1 MKDKYAK
8 RRARSSA
15 ASTIVGIALVLFM
28 IGSLALLLLNARE
41 LSVYVK
47 ENIQVQVFLNDD
59 SREVDMIQLK
69 KTIDAEVYPKETQFV
84 SKEEAAKTLQQEL
97 GEDFIAFLG
106 FNPLLPSIDI
116 RLKAEYAH
124 PDSIQW
130 IAADL
135 QQNPLVHEVA
145 YSPDLIQQVYENVNK
160 ISLILLIFS
169 GLLLLVAIA
178 LINNT
183 IRLAMYSRRFTIRS
197 MQLVGATQWFIRR
210 PFIWQGM
217 LNGFYAAVIAAGMLA
232 GLIYVA
238 QREVPEFFELQ
249 DLETFLLVFAVVL
262 VTGVLLS
269 LISTLLAVGRYLR
282 LKLDDLY

>member
-15 ASTIVGIALVLFM
+15 ASTIISIALVLFM

-41 LSVYVK
+41 LSIYVK
-47 ENIQVQVFLNDD
+47 ENIQVQVFLNEDARD
-59 SREVDMIQLK
+59 VDMMQLK
-69 KTIDAEVYPKETQFV
+69 KTIDAEAYPKETRFV
-84 SKEEAAKTLQQEL
+84 TKEEAAKILQEEL

-116 RLKAEYAH
+116 RLNADYAH

-130 IAADL
+130 IASNL
-135 QQNPLVHEVA
+135 QQNTLVHEVA
-145 YSPDLIQQVYENVNK
+145 YSPDLIQKVYDNVNK
-160 ISLILLIFS
+160 ISVIMLIFS

-210 PFIWQGM
+210 PFVWQGV
-217 LNGFYAAVIAAGMLA
+217 LNGFYAAVIASGMLT
-232 GLIYVA
+232 GLIYLA

-249 DLETFLLVFAVVL
+249 DLETFLMVFGIVL
-262 VTGVLLS
+262 LIGVLLS
-269 LISTLLAVGRYLR
+269 LVSTLLAVGRYLR